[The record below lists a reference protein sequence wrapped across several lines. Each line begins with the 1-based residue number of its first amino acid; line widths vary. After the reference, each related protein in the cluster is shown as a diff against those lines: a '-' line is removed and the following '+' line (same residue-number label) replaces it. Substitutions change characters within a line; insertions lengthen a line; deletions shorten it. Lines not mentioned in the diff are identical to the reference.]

1 VHTIREML
9 DMMTMAREQAIQRAQ
24 GRGHNVPGNVP
35 NARPGFRVLGEGES
49 PDAPR
54 PGHFGV
60 PPPRPGRGP
69 DIEIDSTGNIVDDI
83 ASAAVASGMMMFGRA
98 IGKRLQKALEE
109 RVMPAVQQRAEQ
121 GQQEM
126 AQVAER
132 YPDLRVCQHDQVV
145 FLEGGHASVPLS
157 EIRMPVTMAQA
168 DAVVARLRLP
178 VVGDVQRDDGGGV
191 PY

>member
-1 VHTIREML
+1 MAARTMPLRGFCADHTTPFRLVAWWEHYGHVTDYMPPAYAPPAACPRCGSGANVHTVREML

-35 NARPGFRVLGEGES
+35 SARPGFRVLGEGES

-60 PPPRPGRGP
+60 PPSRPGRGP

-98 IGKRLQKALEE
+98 IGKRLQQALEE
-109 RVMPAVQQRAEQ
+109 RVIPA
-121 GQQEM
+121 
-126 AQVAER
+126 
-132 YPDLRVCQHDQVV
+132 
-145 FLEGGHASVPLS
+145 
-157 EIRMPVTMAQA
+157 
-168 DAVVARLRLP
+168 
-178 VVGDVQRDDGGGV
+178 
-191 PY
+191 